1 MAQLI
6 IKVEDKHI
14 GFLVE
19 LLQKF
24 DFVEIENLYD
34 IELSDEQKSILEE
47 RLIKYKEDPD
57 ASVDWNDVKSHI
69 EKRHEL

>member
-1 MAQLI
+1 MAQLV
-6 IKVEDKHI
+6 IKVEDNHI

-69 EKRHEL
+69 EKRYEL

>member
-1 MAQLI
+1 MAQLV
-6 IKVEDKHI
+6 IKVEDNHI

-34 IELSDEQKSILEE
+34 VELSDEQKSILEE

-57 ASVDWNDVKSHI
+57 ASVDWNDVKNHI
-69 EKRHEL
+69 EKRYDL

>member
-6 IKVEDKHI
+6 IKVKDNQI

-34 IELSDEQKSILEE
+34 IELSNEQKTILEE
-47 RLIKYKEDPD
+47 RLIKYNEDPD
-57 ASVDWNDVKSHI
+57 SSVDWDDVKSNI
-69 EKRHEL
+69 KKRYEL

>member
-6 IKVEDKHI
+6 IKVKDNQI

-34 IELSDEQKSILEE
+34 IELSNEQKTILEE
-47 RLIKYKEDPD
+47 RLIKYNEDPD
-57 ASVDWNDVKSHI
+57 SSVDWDDIKSNI
-69 EKRHEL
+69 KKRYEL

>member
-69 EKRHEL
+69 EKRYEL

>member
-1 MAQLI
+1 MAQLV
-6 IKVEDKHI
+6 IKVEDNHI

-57 ASVDWNDVKSHI
+57 ASVDWNDVKNHI
-69 EKRHEL
+69 EKRYEL

>member
-1 MAQLI
+1 MAQLV
-6 IKVEDKHI
+6 IKVEDNHI

-34 IELSDEQKSILEE
+34 VELSDEQKSILEE

-69 EKRHEL
+69 EKRYEL

>member
-1 MAQLI
+1 MAQLV
-6 IKVEDKHI
+6 IKVEDNHI

-34 IELSDEQKSILEE
+34 VELSDEQKSILEE

-57 ASVDWNDVKSHI
+57 ASVDWNDVKNHI
-69 EKRHEL
+69 EKRYEL